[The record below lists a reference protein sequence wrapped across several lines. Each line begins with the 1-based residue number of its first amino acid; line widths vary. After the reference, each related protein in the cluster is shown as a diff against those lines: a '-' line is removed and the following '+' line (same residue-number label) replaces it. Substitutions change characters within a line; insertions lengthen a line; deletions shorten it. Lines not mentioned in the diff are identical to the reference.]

1 MRFLLGRSA
10 SIKDVFEIL
19 LYGKYG
25 PIESVVHRSP
35 AMSKSSA
42 VSHAL
47 AWPFLLPGNIACD
60 ALRLDPGNN
69 LVRML
74 VNSLVWPVLGVI
86 VVAIAV

>member
-1 MRFLLGRSA
+1 MG
-10 SIKDVFEIL
+10 
-19 LYGKYG
+19 
-25 PIESVVHRSP
+25 
-35 AMSKSSA
+35 KSSA

-60 ALRLDPGNN
+60 ALHLDPGNN

-74 VNSLVWPVLGVI
+74 VNSLVWTVLGVI